1 MNRIVLLNNAKE
13 VKIFETN
20 NQKEIY
26 SFKDGIQKFLIS
38 KDECYI
44 FFIKEYK
51 IEVFNTDKF
60 SKICKLKTDISLI
73 KSC

>member
-13 VKIFETN
+13 VKIFDTN
-20 NQKEIY
+20 NQKELY

-38 KDECYI
+38 KDEHYI

-51 IEVFNTDKF
+51 IEIFNTN
-60 SKICKLKTDISLI
+60 
-73 KSC
+73 